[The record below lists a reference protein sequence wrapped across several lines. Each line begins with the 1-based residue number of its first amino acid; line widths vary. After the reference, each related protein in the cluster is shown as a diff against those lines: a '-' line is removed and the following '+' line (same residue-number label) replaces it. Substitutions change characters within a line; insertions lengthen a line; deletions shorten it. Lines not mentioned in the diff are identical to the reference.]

1 MTTPTPKPINP
12 QALSEAAKAQ
22 TAANR
27 YGLLRRQ
34 ANAKL
39 VQSIARS

>member
-27 YGLLRRQ
+27 YGLLRKSADARLLNQ
-34 ANAKL
+34 IK
-39 VQSIARS
+39 QS